1 MSSSVGCSGRGV
13 DRTADRRPEIFF
25 AAVAAGGG
33 HVATAKAMA
42 QAIERHYP
50 GRFEMRISDYMRDLA
65 DDGVATLDRRNKNLW
80 RFLLRY
86 PILARFGQRVMDTLP
101 RLTIAG
107 QRRIMRGF
115 ARAAAEDLAED
126 PPVLVVSNHGI
137 LTAGLAE
144 AKRLYGLEIPVL
156 SYANELC
163 DICAYWA
170 DPRADHTVV
179 PTEAAK
185 RDLLRFGVPEKK
197 LTVVGYPVAQS
208 FLEMPAKA
216 EARARLGLED
226 RFTCVVA
233 FGAEGVGSRQR
244 EMVSALLDSGFQV
257 AVITG
262 RNERLRRSLKSLKT
276 KRGALRVEGFT
287 DDVAT
292 YLAAG
297 DIFVGKAGPAS
308 VYEAFAAGLPVL
320 VTGYAGLNELGV
332 TRLITALGLG
342 RRVKN
347 PAALAEAARR
357 YANEPAL
364 LEDAARR
371 CRKLNIAEQTE
382 ELAHY
387 VVRYAETAK
396 PGGR

>member
-1 MSSSVGCSGRGV
+1 MSPGERK
-13 DRTADRRPEIFF
+13 PEIFF

-50 GRFEMRISDYMRDLA
+50 GRFELRISDYMKDLA
-65 DDGVATLDRRNKNLW
+65 DDGVVSLDRQNKRLW

-86 PILARFGQRVMDTLP
+86 PVLARFGQRIMDALP

-107 QRRIMRGF
+107 QRRIMRSF
-115 ARAAAEDLAED
+115 ARAAAEDLAKD
-126 PPVLVVSNHGI
+126 PPLLVVSNHGI

-144 AKRLYGLEIPVL
+144 AKYRYGLEVPVL

-179 PTEAAK
+179 PTEDAR

-197 LTVVGYPVAQS
+197 LTVVGYPVARS
-208 FLEMPAKA
+208 FLEMPSKA
-216 EARARLGLED
+216 EARASLGLED
-226 RFTCVVA
+226 RFTCVVT
-233 FGAEGVGSRQR
+233 FGAEGVGLRQR
-244 EMVSALLDSGFQV
+244 EMVSALLDAGFQV
-257 AVITG
+257 VVITG
-262 RNERLRRSLKSLKT
+262 RNERLRENLKSLKT
-276 KRGALRVEGFT
+276 QKGTLQVEGFT

-292 YLAAG
+292 YLAAS
-297 DIFVGKAGPAS
+297 DVFVGKAGPAS

-332 TRLITALGLG
+332 TRLIERLGLG
-342 RRVKN
+342 RHVKN
-347 PAALAEAARR
+347 PKALAEAARR
-357 YANEPAL
+357 YASEPAL
-364 LEDAARR
+364 LEEVARR

-382 ELAHY
+382 ALAHY
-387 VVRYAETAK
+387 VVRYATAQK
-396 PGGR
+396 AKADG